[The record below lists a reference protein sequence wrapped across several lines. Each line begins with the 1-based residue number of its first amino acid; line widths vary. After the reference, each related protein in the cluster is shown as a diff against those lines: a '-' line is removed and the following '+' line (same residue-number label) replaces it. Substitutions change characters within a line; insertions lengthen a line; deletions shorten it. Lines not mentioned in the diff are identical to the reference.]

1 MGSIYLIRNEVN
13 NKCYIGQT
21 TRKVLERVHE
31 HIKKKTGNL
40 ILARAVRRYG
50 IDKFSFETLQS
61 RVPRNMLGE
70 RERHYIKK
78 HKTLSPHGYNLTE
91 GGNGG
96 SKQSPEIRRKISKSL
111 KGRRFSNSHKQA
123 LSKFMKQRPPIK
135 HTAETRR
142 KMSEIHK
149 GTKLSQET
157 KKKMSD
163 KKRGELNPNYGK
175 TRSAKDKKKISE
187 TKKNTGKGKDNA
199 MYGRKH
205 TAETKRKMSES
216 RKLRS

>member
-21 TRKVLERVHE
+21 TRKVKERVDE
-31 HIKKKTGNL
+31 HIKKKKGNL

-50 IDKFSFETLQS
+50 IDNFSFETLQS
-61 RVPRNMLGE
+61 RIPHRLLGE
-70 RERHYIKK
+70 KEKHYIKK

-91 GGNGG
+91 GGDGV
-96 SKQSPEIRRKISKSL
+96 KQTPEIRRKISKSL

-149 GTKLSQET
+149 GAKLSEET
-157 KKKMSD
+157 KKKMSRN
-163 KKRGELNPNYGK
+163 KRGKLNPNYGK
-175 TRSAKDKKKISE
+175 PRSAKDKKKISE

-205 TAETKRKMSES
+205 TAEAKRKMSES